1 MTLLVSDVFSEA
13 ADKDLALHVPGTG
26 SGYSKLSGQQMDVVA
41 SVSRVGKVGVS
52 GTGLYQNET
61 TIASADYDVSGTF
74 QVLSSAVDPQAVCGR
89 INGAQFDRYEAGI
102 YLNGG
107 NPFTEIH
114 KFVGGVETILS
125 SVDIFGFAAGDTMKL
140 SMVGTSIMVYR
151 NNVLKATVTDSSMTA
166 TGKAGL
172 RVTSQ
177 NSGTPSTDSSL
188 SFFSVDGV
196 STAGSLLMMGQI
208 CL

>member
-1 MTLLVSDVFSEA
+1 MTILVSDVFSEA
-13 ADKDLALHVPGTG
+13 ADKDLALHTPGTG
-26 SGYSKLSGQQMDVVA
+26 SGYTKLSGQQMDDVS
-41 SVSRVGKVGVS
+41 SVSRVGKVGVA
-52 GTGLYQNET
+52 GTGLYSNDT
-61 TIASADYDVSGTF
+61 AISSSDYDVSGTF
-74 QVLSSAVDPQAVCGR
+74 QVSSNAIDPQAICGR
-89 INGAQFDRYEAGI
+89 ITGAQFDRYEGGI

-107 NPFTEIH
+107 NPATEIH
-114 KFVGGVETILS
+114 KFVSGVETILA
-125 SVDIFGFAAGDTMKL
+125 SVDTFGFAAGDTMKL

>member
-140 SMVGTSIMVYR
+140 SMAGTSIQVLR
-151 NNVLKATVTDSSMTA
+151 NNVSKAAVTDASIA
-166 TGKAGL
+166 VIGKSGL

-177 NSGTPSTDSSL
+177 NSGVPALDASM
-188 SFFSVDGV
+188 SFFSVDGA
-196 STAGSLLMMGQI
+196 SASFDPLMGQI